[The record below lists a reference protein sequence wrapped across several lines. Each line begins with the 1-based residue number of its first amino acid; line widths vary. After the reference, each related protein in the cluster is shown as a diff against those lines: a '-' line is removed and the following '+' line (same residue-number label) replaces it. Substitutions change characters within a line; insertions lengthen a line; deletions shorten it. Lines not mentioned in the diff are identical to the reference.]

1 MLILSLLVVPLATE
15 AQQAT
20 TVYRI
25 GRLSPGPPLPE
36 PDRREAAFRQGLRDL
51 GYVEG
56 HNLVIVYRYAE
67 GNADR
72 LHEMAA
78 ELVRLKVD
86 VLVAEDSPR
95 PARPSTP
102 RTRSP
107 S

>member
-1 MLILSLLVVPLATE
+1 MWCSAIACIIMLILSLLVGPLATE

-56 HNLVIVYRYAE
+56 HNLVMVYRYA
-67 GNADR
+67 GGTQTVSTR
-72 LHEMAA
+72 WQ
-78 ELVRLKVD
+78 
-86 VLVAEDSPR
+86 
-95 PARPSTP
+95 PS
-102 RTRSP
+102 
-107 S
+107 